1 MSFWDRFRGSKSP
14 GRSGN
19 PDYLNEA
26 LSLEWVGDYDGAL
39 TAYRLALRESPNNVR
54 VLENMAIAFSKL
66 GQLDD
71 AVRSYKR
78 ALSID
83 PKLSGAHYGLAF
95 LLLKRGEESD
105 AAYHLEAFL
114 MDAPAGAE
122 SERWIKHAKQTLDQ
136 LHTPAQSDDDGLD
149 STGFGETLQ

>member
-1 MSFWDRFRGSKSP
+1 MSFWDRFRGAKP
-14 GRSGN
+14 DRRTGKT
-19 PDYLNEA
+19 DYLSEA
-26 LSLEWVGDYDGAL
+26 IALEKQGDYDGAL
-39 TAYRLALRESPNNVR
+39 TSYRLALRDAPNNVR
-54 VLENMAIAFSKL
+54 ILENMAIAFSKS
-66 GQLDD
+66 GNLDD
-71 AVRSYKR
+71 AIRSYKR

-114 MDAPAGAE
+114 MDAPSTPE

-136 LHTPAQSDDDGLD
+136 IHTPAQSDDDGLD
-149 STGFGETLQ
+149 LTELGETH